1 MRCIKLPT
9 LQNMVPSA
17 RATVTFPL
25 GATYQKIYL
34 YLGTTGLT
42 KAFITNIVLKLNN
55 KEFQRWNSA
64 TELDVLN
71 AYKGNSINAAYVV
84 FDFTERLARTEAGLS
99 LGTIAAC
106 QEAGIQSFTLEM
118 DIGAFTL
125 GGGVAPF
132 VYADVDAP
140 SANRIITRVQMQQ
153 KALSAAVQ
161 DMVYVPYGPSG
172 FQIKRQL
179 IKHAN
184 LASYRLRRDGV
195 EIYEDLPIA
204 LANFREQD
212 FGRTPVAG
220 YHVVDFMPDTLN
232 SNALNSAYTT
242 VGQNAV
248 PVQNLDARVTTSAA
262 DTLTIYTEGFALN
275 SQL

>member
-25 GATYQKIYL
+25 GACYQKIYI

-42 KAFITNIVLKLNN
+42 KAFMTNIVLKLNN

-64 TELDVLN
+64 ADLDVLN
-71 AYKGNSINAAYVV
+71 TYKGNAINASFLV
-84 FDFTERLARTEAGLS
+84 FDFTERLARTEAGLT
-99 LGTIAAC
+99 LGSIAAC

-161 DMVYVPYGPSG
+161 DMCYVPYGSSG
-172 FQIKRQL
+172 YQIKRQI
-179 IKHAN
+179 IKHTN
-184 LASYRLRRDGV
+184 LSSFRVRRDGV
-195 EIYEDLPIA
+195 EIYEDLPVA

-220 YHVVDFMPDTLN
+220 FHVVDYMPDTLN
-232 SNALNSAYTT
+232 SNALNTAYTT

-262 DTLTIYTEGFALN
+262 DTLTIYTEGFSLN